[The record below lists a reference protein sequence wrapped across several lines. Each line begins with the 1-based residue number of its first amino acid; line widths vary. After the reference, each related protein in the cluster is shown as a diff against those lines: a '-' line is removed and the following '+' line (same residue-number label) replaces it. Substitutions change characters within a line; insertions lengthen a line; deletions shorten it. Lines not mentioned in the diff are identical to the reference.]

1 MQDFF
6 DIEKKNGF
14 ILYVWK
20 LSNERYCTFHDHTN
34 ISMENIS
41 KEMKG
46 IKGIHEYLEGL
57 QQIVSNVMVSDR
69 SKNLDIQ
76 RSMLLLTILPTY
88 TCKIIYFIYSK
99 GRTYK

>member
-41 KEMKG
+41 KEVKG

-57 QQIVSNVMVSDR
+57 
-69 SKNLDIQ
+69 
-76 RSMLLLTILPTY
+76 
-88 TCKIIYFIYSK
+88 
-99 GRTYK
+99 